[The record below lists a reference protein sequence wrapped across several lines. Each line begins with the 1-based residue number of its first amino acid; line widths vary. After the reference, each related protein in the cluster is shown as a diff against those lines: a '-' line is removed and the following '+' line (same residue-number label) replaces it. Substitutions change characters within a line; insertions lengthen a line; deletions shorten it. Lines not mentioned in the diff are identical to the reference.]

1 MWAPWVATRL
11 KEILPL
17 LQAAVQR
24 GVEVVLFIRTDRD
37 ELMQQPSAQTWL
49 QQVQQAVP
57 RMVRYHK
64 MHQKILVVDEQ
75 VTLLGSLNVLSHRD
89 TREVMVVHEG
99 RRFARK
105 LLEHEH
111 ARAAWAEDLRALRR
125 LTFEQDR
132 TWPDA

>member
-1 MWAPWVATRL
+1 
-11 KEILPL
+11 
-17 LQAAVQR
+17 
-24 GVEVVLFIRTDRD
+24 
-37 ELMQQPSAQTWL
+37 
-49 QQVQQAVP
+49 
-57 RMVRYHK
+57 
-64 MHQKILVVDEQ
+64 
-75 VTLLGSLNVLSHRD
+75 
-89 TREVMVVHEG
+89 VVHEG